1 MRASFMGELRHK
13 GHGLFGIR
21 IVRAKRWMKDGKL
34 ILRLRRLR
42 DLPVLQSMLTPAI
55 LRETSGIEPVAFGSL
70 FSFWFW
76 LRTTFQAVFVMEVEE
91 RGRRRIV
98 GFAGIYGMKMGQSL
112 WLSLAVFDPKDR
124 RQGYGKQTIGLLL
137 ESFKTQ
143 GVARTIFAEVS
154 RKNIPS
160 LHFFRN
166 LGFRI
171 FERHKDRL
179 FLHKDEGEEA
189 LSSLSLDPTDGCRR
203 IGVIQIH
210 SSWKRIAEQ
219 TKAFYPE
226 LIRGRPGVDRVRI
239 LGIIKNPA
247 NIR

>member
-1 MRASFMGELRHK
+1 MGDLKHT
-13 GHGLFGIR
+13 GCGLFGIR
-21 IVRAKRWMKDGKL
+21 MVRARRWMKDGKL

-42 DLPVLQSMLTPAI
+42 DLLALQSMLTPVI
-55 LRETSGIEPVAFGSL
+55 LRETSGIEPGAFGSV

-76 LRTTFQAVFVMEVEE
+76 LRMTFQAVFVMEVEE

-98 GFAGIYGMKMGQSL
+98 GFAGLYGMKMGRSL

-143 GVARTIFAEVS
+143 GVARSILVEVS

-166 LGFRI
+166 LGFKI

-179 FLHKDEGEEA
+179 FLEKGEGEEA
-189 LSSLSLDPTDGCRR
+189 LSSLSLEDGIEPFSKRR
-203 IGVIQIH
+203 LDQ
-210 SSWKRIAEQ
+210 
-219 TKAFYPE
+219 
-226 LIRGRPGVDRVRI
+226 
-239 LGIIKNPA
+239 
-247 NIR
+247 

>member
-1 MRASFMGELRHK
+1 VAFLIGELKHIVF
-13 GHGLFGIR
+13 GLFGIR
-21 IVRAKRWMKDGKL
+21 IVRIRGWMKDGKL

-42 DLPVLQSMLTPAI
+42 DLPALQSMLTPVI
-55 LRETSGIEPVAFGSL
+55 LKETSGIEPRAFDSL

-76 LRTTFQAVFVMEVEE
+76 LRTAFQAVFIIEVEE

-98 GFAGIYGMKMGQSL
+98 GFAGLYGMKIGQSL

-143 GVARTIFAEVS
+143 GIVRSILVEVS

-171 FERHKDRL
+171 FERYKDRL
-179 FLHKDEGEEA
+179 FLEKGEGEEA
-189 LSSLSLDPTDGCRR
+189 LSSLSLEID
-203 IGVIQIH
+203 
-210 SSWKRIAEQ
+210 A
-219 TKAFYPE
+219 
-226 LIRGRPGVDRVRI
+226 
-239 LGIIKNPA
+239 
-247 NIR
+247 

>member
-1 MRASFMGELRHK
+1 MSELRHT
-13 GHGLFGIR
+13 GCGLFGIR
-21 IVRAKRWMKDGKL
+21 IVRAKGWIKDGKL

-42 DLPVLQSMLTPAI
+42 DLRALRSMLTPAI
-55 LRETSGIEPVAFGSL
+55 LRETNGIEPGAFGSL

-76 LRTTFQAVFVMEVEE
+76 LRTAFQAVFVMEIEE

-98 GFAGIYGMKMGQSL
+98 GFAGLYGMKIGRSL

-124 RQGYGKQTIGLLL
+124 RQGYGKQTIGLLR

-143 GVARTIFAEVS
+143 GVARSILVEVS

-171 FERHKDRL
+171 FERHKNRL
-179 FLHKDEGEEA
+179 FLEKGEGEEA
-189 LSSLSLDPTDGCRR
+189 LSSFSIETD
-203 IGVIQIH
+203 
-210 SSWKRIAEQ
+210 A
-219 TKAFYPE
+219 
-226 LIRGRPGVDRVRI
+226 
-239 LGIIKNPA
+239 
-247 NIR
+247 

>member
-1 MRASFMGELRHK
+1 MGDLMNTAF
-13 GHGLFGIR
+13 GLFGIR
-21 IVRAKRWMKDGKL
+21 TARARRWMKDGKL

-55 LRETSGIEPVAFGSL
+55 LKETNGIEPTAFGSL

-76 LRTTFQAVFVMEVEE
+76 LRTAFRAVFVMEVEE

-98 GFAGIYGMKMGQSL
+98 GFAGLYGMKLGRSL

-137 ESFKTQ
+137 ESCRRQ
-143 GVARTIFAEVS
+143 GVARSILVEVS

-179 FLHKDEGEEA
+179 FLEKGEGEEA
-189 LSSLSLDPTDGCRR
+189 
-203 IGVIQIH
+203 
-210 SSWKRIAEQ
+210 
-219 TKAFYPE
+219 
-226 LIRGRPGVDRVRI
+226 
-239 LGIIKNPA
+239 A
-247 NIR
+247 NVNGML